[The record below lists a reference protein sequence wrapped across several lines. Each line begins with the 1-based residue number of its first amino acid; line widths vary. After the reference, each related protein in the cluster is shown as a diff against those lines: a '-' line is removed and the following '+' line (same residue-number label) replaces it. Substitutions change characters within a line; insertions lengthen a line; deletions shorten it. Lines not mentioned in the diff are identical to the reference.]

1 MTTDIILASK
11 SKVRELLLKNAGLSF
26 VSVDAAIDEEQV
38 KLSYINAG
46 YTPRDVADVLAD
58 MKAKKLSNRFPRQ
71 LVIGCDQILSFKG
84 QIISKAKSSNDLI
97 HQLQALEGNEHIV
110 YSASVVY
117 IDNKPEWRF
126 IGSAKM
132 TMRNLSD
139 DFILKY
145 VENNWK
151 KIQRSVGGY
160 EIENSGVSLF
170 SKIDGDYFSV
180 LGIPLLQ
187 LIDYLINRG
196 VIKQ

>member
-11 SKVRELLLKNAGLSF
+11 SKVRALLLKNAGLSF

-58 MKAKKLSNRFPRQ
+58 MKAKKISNRFPNQ
-71 LVIGCDQILSFKG
+71 LVIGCDQILSFRE
-84 QIISKAKSSNDLI
+84 QIISKAKNINDLV
-97 HQLQALEGNEHIV
+97 HQLKVLEGNEHIV

-117 IDNKPEWRF
+117 INNKPEWRF
-126 IGSAKM
+126 IGSANM
-132 TMRNLSD
+132 TMRSLSD

-145 VENNWK
+145 VEDNWK
-151 KIQRSVGGY
+151 KIQNSVGGY
-160 EIENSGVSLF
+160 EIESSGASLF
-170 SKIDGDYFSV
+170 SKIDGDHFSV

>member
-11 SKVRELLLKNAGLSF
+11 SKVRALLLKNAGLSF

-58 MKAKKLSNRFPRQ
+58 MKAKKLSNRFPNQ
-71 LVIGCDQILSFKG
+71 LVIGCDQILSFRE
-84 QIISKAKSSNDLI
+84 QIISKAKNINDLV
-97 HQLQALEGNEHIV
+97 HQLKVLEGNEHIV

-117 IDNKPEWRF
+117 INNKPEWRF
-126 IGSAKM
+126 IGSANM

-145 VENNWK
+145 VEDNWK
-151 KIQRSVGGY
+151 KIQHSVGGY
-160 EIENSGVSLF
+160 EIESFGASLF
-170 SKIDGDYFSV
+170 SKIDGDHFSV

>member
-1 MTTDIILASK
+1 MTKDIILASK
-11 SKVRELLLKNAGLSF
+11 SKVRALLLENVGLSF

-46 YTPRDVADVLAD
+46 YTPRDVSDLLAD
-58 MKAKKLSNRFPRQ
+58 MKAKKLSNRFPNQ
-71 LVIGCDQILSFKG
+71 LVIGCDQILSFRE
-84 QIISKAKSSNDLI
+84 QIISKAKNINDLV
-97 HQLQALEGNEHIV
+97 HQLKVLEGNEHIV

-117 IDNKPEWRF
+117 INNRPEWRF
-126 IGSAKM
+126 IGSANM

-145 VENNWK
+145 VEDNWD
-151 KIQRSVGGY
+151 KIQHSVGGY
-160 EIENSGVSLF
+160 EIESSGASLF

-180 LGIPLLQ
+180 LGIPILQ

>member
-11 SKVRELLLKNAGLSF
+11 SKVRALLLKNAGLSF
-26 VSVDAAIDEEQV
+26 VSVDAAIDEEQL
-38 KLSYINAG
+38 KLSYIDAG

-58 MKAKKLSNRFPRQ
+58 MKAKKISNRFPNQ
-71 LVIGCDQILSFKG
+71 LVIGCDQILSFRE
-84 QIISKAKSSNDLI
+84 QIISKAKNINDLV
-97 HQLQALEGNEHIV
+97 HQLKVLEGNEHIV

-117 IDNKPEWRF
+117 INNKPEWRF
-126 IGSAKM
+126 IGSANM

-139 DFILKY
+139 DFIFKY
-145 VENNWK
+145 VEENWK
-151 KIQRSVGGY
+151 KIQHSVGGY
-160 EIENSGVSLF
+160 EIESSGASLF

-187 LIDYLINRG
+187 LINYLINRG

>member
-11 SKVRELLLKNAGLSF
+11 SKIRASLLKNAG
-26 VSVDAAIDEEQV
+26 VSYMVVDAGIDEEQV
-38 KLSYINAG
+38 KLSYINEG
-46 YTPRDVADVLAD
+46 YSPRDVADVLAD
-58 MKAKKLSNRFPRQ
+58 MKAKKLSNRFPGK
-71 LVIGCDQILSFKG
+71 LVIGCDQILSFKD
-84 QIISKAKSSNDLI
+84 QIISKARNSNDLV
-97 HQLQALEGNEHIV
+97 HQLQTLEGNEHIV

-132 TMRNLSD
+132 TMRNLSHK
-139 DFILKY
+139 FISKY
-145 VENNWK
+145 VEENWT
-151 KIQRSVGGY
+151 KIQHSVGGY
-160 EIENSGVSLF
+160 EIESSGVSLF
-170 SKIDGDYFSV
+170 SKVDGDYFSV

>member
-11 SKVRELLLKNAGLSF
+11 SKVRALLLKNAGLSF
-26 VSVDAAIDEEQV
+26 VSVDAAIDEEQL
-38 KLSYINAG
+38 KLSYIDAG

-58 MKAKKLSNRFPRQ
+58 MKAKKLSNRFPNQ
-71 LVIGCDQILSFKG
+71 LVIGCDQILSFRE
-84 QIISKAKSSNDLI
+84 QIISKAKNTNDLV
-97 HQLQALEGNEHIV
+97 HQLKVLEGNEHIV

-117 IDNKPEWRF
+117 INNRPEWRF
-126 IGSAKM
+126 IGSANM

-139 DFILKY
+139 GFILKY
-145 VENNWK
+145 VEDNWN
-151 KIQRSVGGY
+151 KIQHSVGGY
-160 EIENSGVSLF
+160 EIESSGASLF
-170 SKIDGDYFSV
+170 SKIDGDHFSV

>member
-11 SKVRELLLKNAGLSF
+11 SKVRALLLKNAGLSF

-58 MKAKKLSNRFPRQ
+58 MKAKKISNRFPNQ
-71 LVIGCDQILSFKG
+71 LVIGCDQILSFRE
-84 QIISKAKSSNDLI
+84 QIISKAKNINDLV
-97 HQLQALEGNEHIV
+97 HQLKVLEGNEHIV

-117 IDNKPEWRF
+117 INNKPEWRF
-126 IGSAKM
+126 IGSANM

-139 DFILKY
+139 DFIFKY
-145 VENNWK
+145 VEENWK
-151 KIQRSVGGY
+151 KIQHSVGGY
-160 EIENSGVSLF
+160 EIESSGASLF
-170 SKIDGDYFSV
+170 SKIDGDHFSV

-187 LIDYLINRG
+187 LIDYLIIRG

>member
-11 SKVRELLLKNAGLSF
+11 SKVRALLLENAGLSF

-46 YTPRDVADVLAD
+46 YTPRDVSDVLAD
-58 MKAKKLSNRFPRQ
+58 MKAKKLSNRFPNQ
-71 LVIGCDQILSFKG
+71 LVIGCDQILSFRE
-84 QIISKAKSSNDLI
+84 QIISKAKNINDLV
-97 HQLQALEGNEHIV
+97 HQLKVLEGNEHIV

-117 IDNKPEWRF
+117 INNKPEWRF
-126 IGSAKM
+126 IGSANM
-132 TMRNLSD
+132 TMRSLSD

-145 VENNWK
+145 VADNWK
-151 KIQRSVGGY
+151 TIQHSVGGY
-160 EIENSGVSLF
+160 EIESYGASLF
-170 SKIDGDYFSV
+170 SKIDGDHFSV

>member
-11 SKVRELLLKNAGLSF
+11 SKVRALLLKNAGLSF

-58 MKAKKLSNRFPRQ
+58 MKAKKISNRFPNQ
-71 LVIGCDQILSFKG
+71 LVIGCDQILSFREK
-84 QIISKAKSSNDLI
+84 IISKAKNISDLV
-97 HQLQALEGNEHIV
+97 HQLKVLEGNEHLV

-117 IDNKPEWRF
+117 INNKPEWRF
-126 IGSAKM
+126 IGSANM

-145 VENNWK
+145 VEDNWK
-151 KIQRSVGGY
+151 KIKHSVGGY
-160 EIENSGVSLF
+160 EIESSGASLF
-170 SKIDGDYFSV
+170 SKIDGDHFSV

>member
-11 SKVRELLLKNAGLSF
+11 SKVRALLLKNAGLSF
-26 VSVDAAIDEEQV
+26 VSVDAAIDEEQL
-38 KLSYINAG
+38 KLSYIDAG

-58 MKAKKLSNRFPRQ
+58 MKAKKLSNRFPNQ
-71 LVIGCDQILSFKG
+71 LVIGCDQILSFRE
-84 QIISKAKSSNDLI
+84 QIISKAKNTNDLV
-97 HQLQALEGNEHIV
+97 HQLKVLEGNEHIV

-117 IDNKPEWRF
+117 INNRPEWRF
-126 IGSAKM
+126 IGSANM

-145 VENNWK
+145 VEDNWD
-151 KIQRSVGGY
+151 KIQHSVGGY
-160 EIENSGVSLF
+160 EIESSGASLF

-180 LGIPLLQ
+180 LGIPILQ

>member
-11 SKVRELLLKNAGLSF
+11 SKVRALLLKNAGLSF
-26 VSVDAAIDEEQV
+26 VSVDAAIDEEQL

-58 MKAKKLSNRFPRQ
+58 MKAKKLSNRFPNQ
-71 LVIGCDQILSFKG
+71 LVIGCDQILSFRE
-84 QIISKAKSSNDLI
+84 QIISKAKNTNDLV
-97 HQLQALEGNEHIV
+97 HQLKVLEGNEHIV

-117 IDNKPEWRF
+117 INNKPEWRF
-126 IGSAKM
+126 IGSANM

-145 VENNWK
+145 VEDNWK
-151 KIQRSVGGY
+151 KIKHSVGGY
-160 EIENSGVSLF
+160 EIESSGAPLF
-170 SKIDGDYFSV
+170 SKIDGDHFSV

>member
-11 SKVRELLLKNAGLSF
+11 SKVRALLLKNAGLSF
-26 VSVDAAIDEEQV
+26 ASVDAAIDEEQL
-38 KLSYINAG
+38 KLSYIDAG

-58 MKAKKLSNRFPRQ
+58 MKAKKLSNRFPNQ
-71 LVIGCDQILSFKG
+71 LVIGCDQILSFRE
-84 QIISKAKSSNDLI
+84 QIISKAKNTNDLV
-97 HQLQALEGNEHIV
+97 HQLKVLEGNEHIV

-117 IDNKPEWRF
+117 INNRPQWRF
-126 IGSAKM
+126 IGSANM

-145 VENNWK
+145 VEDNWNT
-151 KIQRSVGGY
+151 IQHSVGGY
-160 EIENSGVSLF
+160 EIESVGASLF

-180 LGIPLLQ
+180 LGIPILQ

>member
-11 SKVRELLLKNAGLSF
+11 SKVRALLLKNAGLSF
-26 VSVDAAIDEEQV
+26 ASVDAAIDEEQL
-38 KLSYINAG
+38 KLSYIDAG

-58 MKAKKLSNRFPRQ
+58 MKAKKLSNRFPNQ
-71 LVIGCDQILSFKG
+71 LVIGCDQILSFRE
-84 QIISKAKSSNDLI
+84 QIISKAKNTNDLV
-97 HQLQALEGNEHIV
+97 HQLKVLEGNEHIV

-117 IDNKPEWRF
+117 INNRPEWRF
-126 IGSAKM
+126 IGSANM

-145 VENNWK
+145 VEDNWNT
-151 KIQRSVGGY
+151 IQHSVGGY
-160 EIENSGVSLF
+160 EIESVGASLF

-180 LGIPLLQ
+180 LGIPILQ

>member
-1 MTTDIILASK
+1 MTIDIILASK
-11 SKVRELLLKNAGLSF
+11 SKVRALLLKNAGLHF
-26 VSVDAAIDEEQV
+26 ISVDAAIDEEQV

-58 MKAKKLSNRFPRQ
+58 MKAKKLSNRFPNQ
-71 LVIGCDQILSFKG
+71 LVIGCDQILSFRE
-84 QIISKAKSSNDLI
+84 QIISKAKNINDLV
-97 HQLQALEGNEHIV
+97 HQLKVLEGNEHIV

-117 IDNKPEWRF
+117 INNKPEWRF
-126 IGSAKM
+126 VGCANM

-145 VENNWK
+145 VEDNWK
-151 KIQRSVGGY
+151 KIQHSVGGY
-160 EIENSGVSLF
+160 EIESSGASLF
-170 SKIDGDYFSV
+170 AKIEGDHFSV

>member
-1 MTTDIILASK
+1 MTTNIILASK
-11 SKVRELLLKNAGLSF
+11 SEIRALLLKNAG
-26 VSVDAAIDEEQV
+26 VSYMTVDAGIDEEQV
-38 KLSYINAG
+38 KLSYINEG
-46 YTPRDVADVLAD
+46 YSPRDVADVLAD
-58 MKAKKLSNRFPRQ
+58 MKAKKLSNRFPGQ
-71 LVIGCDQILSFKG
+71 LVIGCDQILSFKD
-84 QIISKAKSSNDLI
+84 QIISKAKNRNDLVN
-97 HQLQALEGNEHIV
+97 QLKTLEGNEHIV

-132 TMRNLSD
+132 SMRNLSD

-145 VENNWK
+145 VEENWT
-151 KIQRSVGGY
+151 KIQHNVGGY
-160 EIENSGVSLF
+160 EIESSGASLF
-170 SKIDGDYFSV
+170 SKVDGDYFSV